1 VGGLVFVAPFLLVFA
16 AFLVAPLAYAAYL
29 SLFTKGLATGHE
41 LRGTRQLHPGPSP
54 IRPSSR
60 ASGSSSGFSLVLIPL
75 QMLVSLVA
83 RARARRAAPPGSPA
97 SPA

>member
-1 VGGLVFVAPFLLVFA
+1 VGWLFIAPFLVIFA

-29 SLFTKGLATGHE
+29 SLYTKGLATGTTFAG
-41 LRGTRQLHPGPSP
+41 LDTTPAPSP
-54 IRPSSR
+54 TRRSSR
-60 ASGSSSGFSLVLIPL
+60 ASGSSVRFSLVLIPL

-83 RARARRAAPPGSPA
+83 ALVLDALTTGSPA